1 MYVVFGG
8 WPIPRSIKYIWRD
21 TLPLGEIFDSPH
33 SSKTK
38 IVVVRSGRSMM
49 GKWIT
54 EEREVLVNYRSLF
67 GDRDKDPITQGIAL
81 LTDSDNTNTQAVGDY
96 GDIIICG

>member
-1 MYVVFGG
+1 
-8 WPIPRSIKYIWRD
+8 
-21 TLPLGEIFDSPH
+21 
-33 SSKTK
+33 
-38 IVVVRSGRSMM
+38 M

-54 EEREVLVNYRSLF
+54 EERDVLVNYRSLF